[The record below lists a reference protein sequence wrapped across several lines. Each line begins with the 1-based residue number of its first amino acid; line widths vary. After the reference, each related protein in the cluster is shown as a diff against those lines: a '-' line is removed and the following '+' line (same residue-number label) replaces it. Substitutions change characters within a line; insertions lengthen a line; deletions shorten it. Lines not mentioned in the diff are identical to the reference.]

1 MPFFIP
7 VLTAVGGFVVRR
19 KVAIVAG
26 TLVVTYYDEAGQKI
40 GEFIGQEAKEVAD
53 AALADAGAAV
63 TDMLDD
69 AAEALGDVSLAFIR
83 GFIPAV
89 IDGAPAGYD
98 AVRDGFRGKEPETIA
113 ALTITVLVLITVFTL
128 LHEVR
133 TGPGGAGEY
142 AAGNRP

>member
-89 IDGAPAGYD
+89 IEGAQAGYD